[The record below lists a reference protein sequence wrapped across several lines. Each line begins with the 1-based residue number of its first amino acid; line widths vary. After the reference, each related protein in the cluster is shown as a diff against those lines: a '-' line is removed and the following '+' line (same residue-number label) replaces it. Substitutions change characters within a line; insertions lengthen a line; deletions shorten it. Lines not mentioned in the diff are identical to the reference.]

1 MQPHTPST
9 PKPKTFQCHPLSL
22 DAIVNFPENPLK
34 ISQQKLCTE
43 MYINSSVSSR
53 KKTPSMNK
61 IKTMVSKKKNRF
73 TYDEF
78 DLDLTYITPRIIAM
92 GLPSSNIEGLF
103 RNSMD
108 DVRKFF
114 QQRHPEHH
122 KVYNLCDEK
131 NYNTKLFHKQ
141 ANYPFH
147 DHEAPPLHIILPFC
161 EDAKAFLDEHPKN
174 VVAVHC
180 LAGKGRTGTFISCL
194 LRYLNM
200 FNSATECLKYF
211 GVMRVNNG
219 KGVTVPSQIR
229 YVYYFESLLVNKVY
243 HGIDYGKGVM
253 INKVKMI
260 TVPNFG
266 KINAHCRPVFTIMN
280 GNNNVFKWEE
290 KEVYSVD
297 DSKVSV
303 IEFDVKGK
311 GGINVKGDVRVC
323 FEHLNSIGN
332 KEIMFKFWFNT
343 MFIEDNGVY
352 KLEKSLIDLAVK
364 DKECKKFKENFAVEI
379 EYEFM

>member
-1 MQPHTPST
+1 MQSSTPSKQQT
-9 PKPKTFQCHPLSL
+9 LTCHPLSL
-22 DAIVNFPENPLK
+22 DAIVNYPKNPIK
-34 ISQQKLCTE
+34 IIQQKFCTE
-43 MYINSSVSSR
+43 MYIKTSITSR

-61 IKTMVSKKKNRF
+61 IKSMVSKKKNRF

-92 GLPSSNIEGLF
+92 GLPSPNNIEGLF
-103 RNSMD
+103 RNSMEE
-108 DVRKFF
+108 VRKFF
-114 QQRHPEHH
+114 QTRHPEHH

-131 NYNTKLFHKQ
+131 NYNTNLFYKQ

-161 EDAKAFLDEHPKN
+161 EDAALFLKEDPKN
-174 VVAVHC
+174 IVAVHC

-194 LRYLNM
+194 LRYLEI
-200 FNSATECLKYF
+200 FETATECLKYF
-211 GVMRVNNG
+211 GVMRVING

-229 YVYYFESLLVNKVY
+229 YVYYFESLLVNKVF
-243 HGIDYGKGVM
+243 HNIDYGKGIM
-253 INKVKMI
+253 INKVKLV

-266 KINAHCRPVFTIMN
+266 KINAHCRPVFTITN
-280 GNNNVFKWEE
+280 GMKTFKWED
-290 KEVYSVD
+290 KEVFTVD
-297 DSKVSV
+297 DKNVV
-303 IEFDVKGK
+303 EFDVKMK
-311 GGINVKGDVRVC
+311 GSIVVKGDVRVC

-343 MFIEDNGVY
+343 LFVEKSGVFR
-352 KLEKSLIDLAVK
+352 LEKSLIDLAVK
-364 DKECKKFKENFAVEI
+364 DKECKKFRDNFGVEI